1 MSNEITPF
9 QIEIPQSEL
18 DYLQARLTDARWPA
32 EQPGAEWSRGVPVA
46 YLRELAEYW
55 RTSYDWRVAEAELNK
70 FAQFTT
76 EIDGQRI
83 HFLHVRSANPD
94 ATPLILTHGWPG
106 SVVEFLDVIG
116 PLTDPAA
123 YGGDPADAFH
133 LVIPS
138 LPGFGFSGP
147 VTEEGWDPARI
158 GKAWV
163 ELMSRLGY
171 DSYGAQ
177 GGDWGAFVTPE
188 VGRAGGDKVI
198 GVHINAATFG
208 YIPFGP
214 VSDEEKATMTA
225 PELARLDRL
234 AQFKSEGNGYFRI
247 QASRPQTVAYGLH
260 DSPIGQL
267 AWIVEKFKEWTFP
280 AARPAGGRCG
290 SGSAPDQRDALLAH
304 RHRGFVG
311 RAVLRGHPRPL
322 LGDHAVHH
330 AHRRRGLRRGHRDP
344 ALRLRG
350 HRHRALVGV
359 RPGWPL
365 RGDGSAGPAGRR
377 HPRVLPRTA
386 LVSDPRAPAATGRR
400 GFSAERAAP
409 TPRRRRRVRS
419 AERGQAAAVDL
430 AGRGAR

>member
-1 MSNEITPF
+1 MSNEIIPF
-9 QIEIPQSEL
+9 HLDIPQSEL
-18 DYLQARLTDARWPA
+18 DCLQARLTDARWPA

-55 RTSYDWRVAEAELNK
+55 RTSYDWRAAEAELNK

-123 YGGDPADAFH
+123 HGGDPADAFH

-147 VTEEGWDPARI
+147 VAEEGWDPARI

-171 DSYGAQ
+171 ESYGAQ

-198 GVHINAATFG
+198 GVHVNAATFG

-214 VSDEEKATMTA
+214 VSDDEKATMTPA
-225 PELARLDRL
+225 ELARLERL
-234 AQFKSEGNGYFRI
+234 ARFKSEGNGYFTI
-247 QASRPQTVAYGLH
+247 QASRPQTLAYGLH

-280 AARPAGGRCG
+280 AAGLPEDAVNRDRLLTNVMLYWLTGTAG
-290 SGSAPDQRDALLAH
+290 SSAALYYEATHVRSSQTTPLTTPVGVAVFAEDIAIRRYAAADIVHWSEFDRGGHFAAMEVPDLL
-304 RHRGFVG
+304 VG
-311 RAVLRGHPRPL
+311 DIRAFF
-322 LGDHAVHH
+322 
-330 AHRRRGLRRGHRDP
+330 RGLR
-344 ALRLRG
+344 
-350 HRHRALVGV
+350 
-359 RPGWPL
+359 
-365 RGDGSAGPAGRR
+365 
-377 HPRVLPRTA
+377 
-386 LVSDPRAPAATGRR
+386 
-400 GFSAERAAP
+400 
-409 TPRRRRRVRS
+409 
-419 AERGQAAAVDL
+419 
-430 AGRGAR
+430 